1 MGAFE
6 SVVNAFT
13 IIIIFAIPFALFAYV
28 RYLRHKETIAL
39 AERGLL
45 QPAHR
50 RRNRDTLRWGII
62 ITMIGL
68 GLLCGLWPLS
78 MADGPETVAG
88 VSESGQVASGESEGS
103 VTVEGVSESGE
114 VAIGKSG
121 GSDLLFGI
129 GPWMVVGILPIFFG
143 LALLLIY
150 FVNRREGV
158 EEGDDGP
165 IPTHKPVD
173 SDER

>member
-1 MGAFE
+1 MGTFE
-6 SVVNAFT
+6 SVVNAST

-45 QPAHR
+45 RPARR
-50 RRNRDTLRWGII
+50 RRNRDTLLWGII

-78 MADGPETVAG
+78 FMVDGPVAVGG
-88 VSESGQVASGESEGS
+88 VSDSGQVASEGGIA
-103 VTVEGVSESGE
+103 VEGVSDSGQ
-114 VAIGKSG
+114 VAIGESE

-165 IPTHKPVD
+165 IPSHKLVD

>member
-1 MGAFE
+1 MGTFE
-6 SVVNAFT
+6 SVVNAST

-28 RYLRHKETIAL
+28 RYLRHKEIIAL

-45 QPAHR
+45 PPERR
-50 RRNRDTLRWGII
+50 RRNRDTLLWGVI

-78 MADGPETVAG
+78 FIDNGPVAVG
-88 VSESGQVASGESEGS
+88 
-103 VTVEGVSESGE
+103 GVSESGE
-114 VAIGKSG
+114 VASDGSIAVEGVSDSG
-121 GSDLLFGI
+121 QVAIDESEGSDLIFGI
-129 GPWMVVGILPIFFG
+129 GPWMVVGLLPIFFG

-150 FVNRREGV
+150 FINRREGV
-158 EEGDDGP
+158 EEGDYGP
-165 IPTHKPVD
+165 GPSQKSVD